1 MVRVDRGLVTLDT
14 PAGERRLPLTGKLR
28 QSDTS
33 IAVGDWVVLDQDAV
47 AAILPRSTSLLRR
60 DTDGSATSQA
70 IAANVDL
77 VIVAVPLTESVRVRK
92 LERYLVFAR
101 SSGADVVVVLTKA
114 DLWADVDGAVADAVA
129 VSGDADVFAFSART
143 GEGLEGLL
151 TLMTPGRTVVVV
163 GPSGA
168 GKSTLT
174 NALGAEREL
183 ATGEIRDDGKGRHTT
198 TAREMVRLAGGALL
212 IDTPG
217 LRSLELWG
225 ADESIAATYDD
236 VTELAAQ
243 CRFRNCGHG
252 TEPGCAVNAAVD
264 EGLLDG
270 ERIDG
275 YAKLQREEERLGAKL
290 DARLRA
296 EHNKKIRSFSR
307 SIRDQPNR

>member
-1 MVRVDRGLVTLDT
+1 MTLDT
-14 PAGERRLPLTGKLR
+14 PAGERRLPLAGKLH
-28 QSDTS
+28 QSGTT
-33 IAVGDWVVLDQDAV
+33 IAVGDWVVLEQDAV

-114 DLWADVDGAVADAVA
+114 DLWPDVDQAVADAVA
-129 VSGDADVFAFSART
+129 VSGDADVLAVSART
-143 GEGLEGLL
+143 GDGIEALL
-151 TLMTPGRTVVVV
+151 TLMSPGRTVVVV

-183 ATGEIRDDGKGRHTT
+183 ATGEIRDDGRGRHTT

-217 LRSLELWG
+217 LRSLELWD
-225 ADESIAATYDD
+225 AEESIAATYDD
-236 VTELAAQ
+236 VTELAAS

-264 EGLLDG
+264 EGLLAG

-275 YAKLQREEERLGAKL
+275 YAKLQREEERLAAKR

-307 SIRDQPNR
+307 SIRDQPSR